1 MRQGEPLVTDRRAW
15 LNGAIRNSTLGVLVV
30 VSGFLATRR
39 SGRSCPG
46 LSTPCDTCGL
56 FRGCEL
62 PRRRGCGILES
73 RRGKGNG

>member
-15 LNGAIRNSTLGVLVV
+15 LSGVIRNSTLGVLVI
-30 VSGFLATRR
+30 VSGLLATRR

-62 PRRRGCGILES
+62 PRAQGVRDPRVT
-73 RRGKGNG
+73 KGQG